1 MRSSSV
7 QSFNR
12 GDIEFEA
19 IANGPECDQ
28 TRRMRALG
36 EFASRFGLD
45 VERGDPGILEKRG
58 ACEARVL
65 RKPQG
70 KRESRRIWP
79 NASAALYRSSN
90 QMTCLR
96 PAARGVT
103 DDLAQH
109 SLIHASAN
117 QRADGV
123 PQGLARQF

>member
-79 NASAALYRSSN
+79 NAKAVEFGRTIKRRARIRPNSTAL
-90 QMTCLR
+90 
-96 PAARGVT
+96 AFG
-103 DDLAQH
+103 
-109 SLIHASAN
+109 
-117 QRADGV
+117 
-123 PQGLARQF
+123 